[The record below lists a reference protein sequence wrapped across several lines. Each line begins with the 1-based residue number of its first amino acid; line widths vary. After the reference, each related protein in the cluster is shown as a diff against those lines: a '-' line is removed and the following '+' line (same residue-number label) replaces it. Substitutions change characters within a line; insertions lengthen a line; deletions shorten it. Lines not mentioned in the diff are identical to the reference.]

1 MVRDAYTA
9 SDNAPART
17 RVWPCE
23 TKGRI
28 GVNAYIASMSLNCLF
43 LQRWPVGSIRV
54 FVYIICCI
62 VHYLVSVVLFVF
74 VVVFVPCD
82 CVIVLLLFV
91 LLLFLSFR

>member
-1 MVRDAYTA
+1 M
-9 SDNAPART
+9 NI
-17 RVWPCE
+17 VWIFFVL
-23 TKGRI
+23 GH
-28 GVNAYIASMSLNCLF
+28 VVLLF
-43 LQRWPVGSIRV
+43 CSVLKRWPVGSIRV